1 MELNIEKIDAE
12 LERVGKSW
20 YWLSKE
26 LGTSWQ
32 RVRYW
37 KQFKSIAGA
46 EPIAKLFKI
55 NPKDLLV

>member
-1 MELNIEKIDAE
+1 MELNIDKIDAE

-26 LGTSWQ
+26 LGFSWQ

-37 KQFKSIAGA
+37 KQVKSIAGA
-46 EPIAKLFKI
+46 EPIAQLFKI